1 LKKKY
6 LGVIPARGGSK
17 GVLRKNIKSIAGLPL
32 IAWTIRSALESE
44 LLSDLIVSTEDEEI
58 AEISEAHGCRVLW
71 RPSELATD
79 EATCISVLQHV
90 IEEIPFENLVLLQ
103 ATSPIRKPGLVD
115 TCIEEFEKS
124 GADNLG
130 TGWMCDLKEYGSYK
144 ARRQELESFFHDDG
158 NIYVVKEALIRAG
171 KMYGDKVERLVISR
185 EENVEIDDEF
195 DFWLA
200 EQILL
205 KRKP

>member
-1 LKKKY
+1 MKKKY